1 MQEVKAQEGR
11 GKTHILQQWFTGRL
25 RPEILMGLDWTK

>member
-11 GKTHILQQWFTGRL
+11 EKIHIFQQWFTGRL
-25 RPEILMGLDWTK
+25 RPEILVVLDT